1 MIVWKTGSIVA
12 YLFSKKLES
21 VEIEPGEKIPEK
33 VMANLRKYN
42 LVIPIN
48 QYEKLGKEAEKDGT
62 TIQEKVFSKYRY
74 VTEIPKEWELIPLT

>member
-1 MIVWKTGSIVA
+1 METGSIVA

-48 QYEKLGKEAEKDGT
+48 QYEKLSKGAEKEGT

-74 VTEIPKEWELIPLT
+74 ITKIPKEWEVIPLT